1 MSVFSLPYSHALFYA
16 LICCFAFSC
25 ISLFPVSLSV
35 LCSLL
40 TSCSVF
46 LQAFLLF
53 PHALS
58 FLTSQSI
65 FIPLPPH
72 SSSLSDATFFLLQHI
87 SVSLVIL
94 SHSAKSLFPVF
105 IQFCLF
111 TFLFPTSA
119 LILSTFNIITF
130 IHWSSHLFPLPVT
143 TGVSDTGMTLCHLF
157 SPGEE
162 ILYSRLL

>member
-1 MSVFSLPYSHALFYA
+1 MCLFIAL
-16 LICCFAFSC
+16 LSCFILCSNLLFCLLLYLVVSC
-25 ISLFPVSLSV
+25 LSLSV

-46 LQAFLLF
+46 LQASLLF

-72 SSSLSDATFFLLQHI
+72 SSSLSDDTFFLLQHI

-94 SHSAKSLFPVF
+94 SHSANSLFPVF

-119 LILSTFNIITF
+119 LILSTFLIITF
-130 IHWSSHLFPLPVT
+130 IH
-143 TGVSDTGMTLCHLF
+143 
-157 SPGEE
+157 
-162 ILYSRLL
+162 